1 MKKILKIIPFGESGS
16 ELFCVMVCDFGEY
29 KVFRKFDYHNDSIIV
44 SALNGCKVGD
54 TIEIKKYYDLSD
66 FSNVVYEIYKVRK
79 D

>member
-29 KVFRKFDYHNDSIIV
+29 RVFKKCDSIIV

-54 TIEIKKYYDLSD
+54 TIEIKKYYDLND
-66 FSNVVYEIYKVRK
+66 FANVVYEIYKVRK